1 IARLWSTKRDGSSCA
16 AAPMSLFTL
25 NGEDHV
31 RPPSMDLEKK
41 TSDWVAEPPQP
52 PYARYSTP
60 SPSIAIEG
68 WYAVYAGGA
77 FTITFGLN
85 HGGVVTAA
93 GTGTASARSPATAK
107 ATTRLATSVRD
118 AKVTRCVGLRDIT
131 PRLRLESPRSP
142 RFT

>member
-1 IARLWSTKRDGSSCA
+1 
-16 AAPMSLFTL
+16 MSGWVWKFAVMSFTRTFAEKL
-25 NGEDHV
+25 
-31 RPPSMDLEKK
+31 RPPSVDFEKK
-41 TSDWVAEPPQP
+41 TSDWLAEPPQP

-93 GTGTASARSPATAK
+93 GTGTASARSPAAAK
-107 ATTRLATSVRD
+107 ATTRLAASVRD
-118 AKVTRCVGLRDIT
+118 AKVTRCVGSRDIT